1 MRKVQMTKQQTI
13 RPYEKMFG
21 LTIKQIIGIVRWS
34 DGNSYTCYTVIRFKI
49 TDGISYGIDF
59 CRSSFYNSYKY
70 SKSERYEPYQT
81 FYCVYER
88 SCLQTL
94 PKQRS

>member
-21 LTIKQIIGIVRWS
+21 LTIKQIIGIVI
-34 DGNSYTCYTVIRFKI
+34 GGVTVIATLVIRFKI